1 MDNSPN
7 QKTKVKTFL
16 IEEKRKKVCW
26 QVPADSETVD
36 RSPRRRPGKGG
47 RCSLLAL
54 SINRYIC
61 ISLYFH
67 KASSSGCGSPVKW
80 RRPLMEPLEA
90 GCAVRSCADTH

>member
-67 KASSSGCGSPVKW
+67 CFFEWLRLACQVAKAVDGAAGSRV
-80 RRPLMEPLEA
+80 RRSP
-90 GCAVRSCADTH
+90 